1 MTARNPIRDKLIK
14 KIRDSGVAP
23 KGTSMSKDGVKEDPC
38 WDTHK
43 QVGMKRKGNKM
54 VPNCVPKNEAV
65 SDAQRAAIAIN
76 KKERGEKPKDEKPKV
91 NELSLSRKDITKSGI
106 NPTVSKDKDKIKKDL
121 DKLRKGLKDQLDKNS
136 DAGDFIDDFKKSDA
150 PQFKGKS
157 DKKKRDMAIAAYLS
171 RKDQKESVEESF
183 MSRRPGNQMSDLYKL
198 YSMAMKT
205 MPGSPKQKE
214 IEKRITALRKELK
227 LDEDVPANSTADIP
241 NPADTVQGPRK
252 KKKEKNK
259 PQLVVDRRFTKK
271 SGQPVL
277 LKKFRDYN
285 TDKGIS

>member
-54 VPNCVPKNEAV
+54 VPNCVPKNEER
-65 SDAQRAAIAIN
+65 SPEQRAAIAIN
-76 KKERGEKPKDEKPKV
+76 KKKNVD
-91 NELSLSRKDITKSGI
+91 ELSLSRKDITKSGI

-252 KKKEKNK
+252 KKKDKNK